1 MQKEICNKLEC
12 TGCGA
17 CAAVCPKKCIE
28 MKQSSEGF
36 AYPEVDA
43 AACINCDLCTKTC
56 HINQTLETSKADF
69 YMGWHKEQEVQLKSS
84 SGGVFTALA
93 QYVFS
98 RGGVA
103 AGAELDSETGEVVHT
118 IITDYAELQRV
129 RSSKYYQSSTKE
141 IFAQV
146 RRYLDDGR
154 YVLFSGVACQIAAL
168 KAYLKHKP
176 YEKLITVDVLCHG
189 VASKKTVDAYIQ
201 SREKAFGKKIIRYSF
216 RVKGGNTAWENGGST
231 RTQLFFED
239 GSDIIE
245 DQSTGTFFKG
255 FNNNLFLRESC
266 YKCHYCGTD
275 RIADFTIA
283 DFWGVSRSK
292 VTKEQLK
299 NGVSLILANTGR
311 ARTMLPELRQYMEFE
326 EIGAEEAIPYN
337 KALVQPNTRPAD
349 RDRYFAEI
357 DSKSYDSLIH
367 KYYRKYY
374 IKLKL
379 KRLLSG
385 ILGEKNFAKLK
396 SGGKNS

>member
-12 TGCGA
+12 TGCGL

-28 MKQSSEGF
+28 MKSSSEGF
-36 AYPEVDA
+36 AYPEVDE
-43 AACINCDLCTKTC
+43 AACVNCNICVKSC
-56 HINQTLETSKADF
+56 HINQSPETFKADF
-69 YMGWHKEQEVQLKSS
+69 YMGWHKDQEVQLKSS

-93 QYVFS
+93 QYVFK
-98 RGGVA
+98 RGGIV
-103 AGAELDSETGEVVHT
+103 AGAELDPESGEVAHT
-118 IITDYAELQRV
+118 IITDYADLQRV
-129 RSSKYYQSSTKE
+129 RSSKYYQSSTSD

-146 RRYLDDGR
+146 KKYLDEDR

-168 KAYLKHKP
+168 RAYLKQKP
-176 YEKLITVDVLCHG
+176 CEKLITVDVLCHG
-189 VASKKTVDAYIQ
+189 VASKKTVDAYIL

-239 GSDIIE
+239 GTDIIE
-245 DQSTGTFFKG
+245 AQSTGTFFKG

-266 YKCHYCGTD
+266 YKCHYCGTE

-292 VTKEQLK
+292 VTQEQLK
-299 NGVSLILANTGR
+299 NGVSLILASTER
-311 ARTMLPELRQYMEFE
+311 ARGMLPELKEYMEFQ
-326 EIGAEEAIPYN
+326 EIEAAEAIPYN

-374 IKLKL
+374 IKLKI
-379 KRLLSG
+379 KRLLSAV
-385 ILGEKNFAKLK
+385 IGEKNLSKLK
-396 SGGKNS
+396 SGGEKS